1 MSQIYTFPTFSSLK
15 CATRIKRRK
24 QQQQKEIR
32 EKDSMNLRGTYIFFS
47 RFIYMKR
54 QSFNERERIN
64 HSLHSTL

>member
-32 EKDSMNLRGTYIFFS
+32 EKDSMNLRGTYFF
-47 RFIYMKR
+47 FKIYLSEKAEF
-54 QSFNERERIN
+54 Q
-64 HSLHSTL
+64 